1 MNRTFLVP
9 LALGLSGC
17 GLLGSDTLV
26 GDWTGVEY
34 VDVYGTIYSLPHTW
48 TGTYDDG
55 SSMTVSN
62 GFELHVDEETA
73 LFTDFTTY
81 TGSDGSY
88 DREQGQ
94 EIAIWDRLEK
104 GRYLLTFP
112 NDLAVECTL
121 DDGEVTCVDDNGAE
135 TVFAPDED

>member
-34 VDVYGTIYSLPHTW
+34 VDVDGMIYSLPHTW

-55 SSMTVSN
+55 SSVTVSN
-62 GFELHVDEETA
+62 GFELHVDETQA
-73 LFTDFTTY
+73 RFIDVTTY
-81 TGSDGSY
+81 AESDGSY
-88 DREQGQ
+88 ERDEHERL
-94 EIAIWDRLEK
+94 AIWAQVEK
-104 GRYLLTFP
+104 RRYTLTFP
-112 NDLAVECTL
+112 NDLEVDCTQ
-121 DDGEVTCVDDNGAE
+121 DEDEVTCIEDNGAE
-135 TVFAPDED
+135 TVFARDED